1 MPTSPSTLR
10 DLVIRAVQ
18 AGGGKIRSVCS
29 AVPRELVEGFGLDV
43 RRMLAPGTV
52 ASESHGESLSSPSVC
67 AWCKSALGSAEAGLL
82 WVGAATCDQMRR
94 SLELAGR
101 KSGSAAIVIHAPKT
115 RTPEAEE
122 LYRDELVWLA
132 GELERRTGRR
142 LEPDSLRRSIRT
154 RNAIRSKVRSLRSTL
169 SGSDFVALV
178 HLDAMLPAAE
188 MAVFLESHAFGHS
201 SRPGLPVM
209 VAGSPLAPGDLRW
222 LDLLESSGFSLVADV
237 TCTGDRAV
245 DFDVDEHGEP
255 LEALSHAY
263 HRRPP
268 CIFIRP
274 NDEFY
279 DYANDLAR
287 VRGARAVIW
296 RSVRGCD
303 LYSLESQ
310 RAEARLGLQFLALD
324 MSYGD
329 VDSPRVR
336 TRVEAFAESL
346 R

>member
-1 MPTSPSTLR
+1 
-10 DLVIRAVQ
+10 
-18 AGGGKIRSVCS
+18 
-29 AVPRELVEGFGLDV
+29 
-43 RRMLAPGTV
+43 MLPPGTV
-52 ASESHGESLSSPSVC
+52 ASESRGESLSSPSVC
-67 AWCKSALGSAEAGLL
+67 AWCKSALGSVEADIL

-115 RTPEAEE
+115 RTPEAED
-122 LYRDELVWLA
+122 LYRDELAWLA

-142 LEPDSLRRSIRT
+142 LDPECLRRSIRA
-154 RNAIRSKVRSLRSTL
+154 RNAIRRMIRDLRPAL

-178 HLDAMLPAAE
+178 HLDAVLPAAE
-188 MAVFLESHAFGHS
+188 MAAFLESHTFGRS

-245 DFDVDEHGEP
+245 DFDADEHGDP
-255 LEALSHAY
+255 LAALSRAY

-268 CIFIRP
+268 CVYIRP

-279 DYANDLAR
+279 DYARGLAR
-287 VRGARAVIW
+287 ARAARAVIW

-303 LYSLESQ
+303 LYSLEAQ
-310 RAEARLGLQFLALD
+310 RAEKRLGLRFLALD

>member
-1 MPTSPSTLR
+1 VSSSPSFLR
-10 DLVIRAVQ
+10 DLVARAVQ
-18 AGGGKIRSVCS
+18 AGGGEIRSVCS
-29 AVPRELVEGFGLDV
+29 AVPRELIEAFGLDV
-43 RRMLAPGTV
+43 RRMLPPGTV
-52 ASESHGESLSSPSVC
+52 ASESRGESLSSASVC
-67 AWCKSALGSAEAGLL
+67 AWCKSALGSAEADIF

-94 SLELAGR
+94 ALELAGR
-101 KSGSAAIVIHAPKT
+101 KSGSAAIIIHAPKT
-115 RTPEAEE
+115 RTSEAEE
-122 LYRDELVWLA
+122 LYRDELAWLA

-142 LEPDSLRRSIRT
+142 LDPDNLRRSIT
-154 RNAIRSKVRSLRSTL
+154 ARNAIRRKIRDLRPAL

-188 MAVFLESHAFGHS
+188 MAAFLESHAFGHS
-201 SRPGLPVM
+201 CRPGMPVM
-209 VAGSPLAPGDLRW
+209 VAGSPLAPADLRW
-222 LDLLESSGFSLVADV
+222 LDLLESSGFSLAADA

-245 DFDVDEHGEP
+245 DFDVVDDGEP
-255 LEALSHAY
+255 LAALTRAY

-279 DYANDLAR
+279 DYAGDLAR
-287 VRGARAVIW
+287 KRGARAVIW

-303 LYSLESQ
+303 LYNLESQ
-310 RAEARLGLQFLALD
+310 RAEKRLGLPFLALD

>member
-1 MPTSPSTLR
+1 MSSSLSYLR
-10 DLVIRAVQ
+10 GLVAGAVQ
-18 AGGGKIRSVCS
+18 AGGGEIRTVCS
-29 AVPRELVEGFGLDV
+29 AVPRELIEAFGLDV

-52 ASESHGESLSSPSVC
+52 ASESRGESLSSPAVC
-67 AWCKSALGSAEAGLL
+67 AWCKSALGSAEADVL

-101 KSGSAAIVIHAPKT
+101 KSGSAAIIIHAPKT

-122 LYRDELVWLA
+122 LYGDELAWLA

-142 LEPDSLRRSIRT
+142 LDPDNLRRSIT
-154 RNAIRSKVRSLRSTL
+154 ARNAIRRKIRDLRPAL

-178 HLDAMLPAAE
+178 HLDALLPGAETAA
-188 MAVFLESHAFGHS
+188 FLGSHAFGGS
-201 SRPGLPVM
+201 PRPGLPVL

-222 LDLLESSGFSLVADV
+222 LDLLESAGFNPVADA

-245 DFDVDEHGEP
+245 DFDVDEHGDP
-255 LEALSHAY
+255 LAALSRAHY
-263 HRRPP
+263 RKPP
-268 CIFIRP
+268 CIFVRP

-279 DYANDLAR
+279 DYARGLAR
-287 VRGARAVIW
+287 ARAARAVIW

-310 RAEARLGLQFLALD
+310 RAEKRLGLPFLVLD

-329 VDSPRVR
+329 IDSPRVR